1 MAYPS
6 FSSSYAIH
14 NLIISQTIVFEADT
28 ESKDFPLKKNVIWIV
43 LLKIVRCRGIVGVDN
58 LARAQL

>member
-14 NLIISQTIVFEADT
+14 NLIISQTIVFEADR
-28 ESKDFPLKKNVIWIV
+28 DQRDLPWKNDEIWIAF
-43 LLKIVRCRGIVGVDN
+43 LKIVRCRGIVGMDN